1 MLELYREAS
10 DWPGAATGRFA
21 RFGLNLGGG
30 VLATSLPPGLQAYGK
45 IVARIFTTLAVFA
58 MLMLATNLFLG
69 LWTGDYN
76 GRCQEAASQLREL
89 DEHLRESMRERPRP
103 RDKIA
108 ALEQQFNDVAQSIEP
123 LRQRTTVHMLFGV
136 AGALV
141 VVLVNSISVTY
152 FIGTSRWCKE
162 VAETYQLDPQVIA
175 RSNAIKRG
183 AFPYALTS
191 MLTIVGVIALGAAA
205 NPGTSQPGTEFW
217 VTPHLIG
224 AFVGTGLI
232 GWTFLVQIG
241 RITLNNG
248 LINEI
253 LAQVRAIREE
263 RGLDVED
270 SVAPAPGAVSSQS

>member
-162 VAETYQLDPQVIA
+162 VVETYGLDSGLIA
-175 RSNAIKRG
+175 RSVELKRRT
-183 AFPYALTS
+183 FPWALVS
-191 MLTIVGVIALGAAA
+191 MLVVVGVGALGAAA
-205 NPGTSQPGTEFW
+205 DPATLRPGTESW
-217 VTPHLIG
+217 VIPHLVG
-224 AFVGTGLI
+224 AMLGL
-232 GWTFLVQIG
+232 TFIAYAFFIEG
-241 RITLNNG
+241 SRIAAHHAVITD
-248 LINEI
+248 IMAE
-253 LAQVRAIREE
+253 VRRVRLE
-263 RGLDVED
+263 RGLEV
-270 SVAPAPGAVSSQS
+270 